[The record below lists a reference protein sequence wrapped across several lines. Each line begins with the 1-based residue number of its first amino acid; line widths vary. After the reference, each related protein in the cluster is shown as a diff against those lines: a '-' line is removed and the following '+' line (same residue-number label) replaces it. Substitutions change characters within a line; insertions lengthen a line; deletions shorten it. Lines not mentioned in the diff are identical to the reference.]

1 MKAWLIEKN
10 ADGKAALRF
19 ADVPDLGPGPHDLLV
34 MVRAA
39 GLNRADLGLN
49 AGHFSLINTRPP
61 HPIAG
66 LEAAGEVI
74 GTGSEVQGWAIGDRV
89 MGMPSGAFAGQVVL
103 DHRLAVRVSAQ
114 LSWSAAAALPVAL
127 FTAHDAVVTHGR
139 LAAGEAIFIQAAS
152 SGVGIAA
159 TQIARIRGAA
169 VISGT
174 ASAAKIPRLAGYGLT
189 HGIDYAAGAAASG
202 VMAATS
208 AAGANVIVD
217 MVGAKAIDDH
227 LALAALGARWIQI
240 GRMGGISGPVDLNEL
255 SRKRIAL
262 IGVTFRTRNVEE
274 FADVVHSAWRDLG
287 AAVIDGRFAM
297 PVEQVFAL
305 NEADR
310 AMELMRE
317 NRHFGKFILET

>member
-1 MKAWLIEKN
+1 MKAWLIEKK
-10 ADGKAALRF
+10 ADEKPAMRF
-19 ADVPDLGPGPHDLLV
+19 VDVLDLVPGPQDLLV
-34 MVRAA
+34 KLRAA

-49 AGHFSLINTRPP
+49 AGHYSRISTRPP

-74 GTGSEVQGWAIGDRV
+74 GVGSEVSGWSTGERV
-89 MGMPSGAFAGQVVL
+89 MGMPSGAFAEQIVI
-103 DHRLAVRVSAQ
+103 DHRLAVRVPAQ

-127 FTAHDAVVTHGR
+127 FTAHDAVVTNGR
-139 LAAGEAIFIQAAS
+139 LATGEAIFIQAAS

-159 TQIARIRGAA
+159 TQIARIRGA
-169 VISGT
+169 VVVSGT

-189 HGIDYAAGAAASG
+189 HGIDYAAGAAASA
-202 VMAATS
+202 VMAATGG
-208 AAGANVIVD
+208 AGANVIID

-255 SRKRIAL
+255 ARKRIAL

-274 FADVVHSAWRDLG
+274 FADVVHSAWRELG

-310 AMELMRE
+310 AMQLMRE